1 MITDLKKM
9 TVQGDASLRQIMEL
23 IDSSARQIALVTDES
38 GVLVATVTDGDVR
51 RGLLKGLGLDAPV
64 SEVMHRNPTTLL
76 KGASAA
82 SAQRLMRERGLN
94 HIPVVDAGGK
104 LVALALREGMLGV
117 EPRPNRV
124 ILMAGG
130 LGMRLRPLTETV
142 PKPMI
147 PVGDKPLLERI
158 VTRFQDQGFSR
169 FTLSLNYLGHV
180 IRDHFG
186 DGSALGVEIDYVEET
201 KRMGTGGA
209 LSLIP
214 ARPDEDFVVMNGDI
228 LTTTSF
234 SAIMDFHG
242 ETSAAVTIC
251 AREFNMQVP
260 YGVLNADGTTL
271 VSMEEKPV
279 HRHLVN
285 AGIYAL
291 SPLIFEHIRDDE
303 PMDMPDLI
311 DRVKD
316 AGHKVSVFPV
326 REYWM
331 DIGRIEDLDRARAEY
346 ETVFGK

>member
-9 TVQGDASLRQIMEL
+9 MLDTDATLRQIMEV
-23 IDSSARQIALVTDES
+23 IDSGARQIALVTDSE
-38 GVLVATVTDGDVR
+38 GVLIATVTDGDVR
-51 RGLLKGLGLDAPV
+51 RGILRGLALDAPV

-94 HIPVVDAGGK
+94 HIPVVDPEGR
-104 LVALALREGMLGV
+104 LVALALREGMTGV
-117 EPRPNRV
+117 EPRSTRV
-124 ILMAGG
+124 VLMVGG

-169 FTLSLNYLGHV
+169 FTLSLNYLGQV
-180 IRDHFG
+180 IRDHFS
-186 DGSALGVEIDYVEET
+186 DGSELGVQIDYVEET
-201 KRMGTGGA
+201 QRMGTGGA
-209 LSLIP
+209 LSLLE
-214 ARPDEDFVVMNGDI
+214 ARPDQTFVVMNGDI

-234 SAIMDFHG
+234 GAMMDFHT
-242 ETSAAVTIC
+242 ETGSAATIC

-260 YGVLNADGTTL
+260 YGVLNSDGTTL
-271 VSMEEKPV
+271 VSMEEKPI
-279 HRHLVN
+279 HKHLVN

-291 SPLIFEHIRDDE
+291 SPVVFDHIKDGE
-303 PMDMPDLI
+303 PLDMPDLI

-331 DIGRIEDLDRARAEY
+331 DIGRLEDLDRARTEY

>member
-1 MITDLKKM
+1 MMTDLKKM
-9 TVQGDASLRQIMEL
+9 TVSAEASLRRVMEV
-23 IDSSARQIALVTDES
+23 IDSGARQIALVTDDS

-51 RGLLKGLGLDAPV
+51 RGLLKGLGMDAPV

-82 SAQRLMRERGLN
+82 SAQRLMRERGLG
-94 HIPVVDAGGK
+94 HIPVVDPEGK
-104 LVALALREGMLGV
+104 LVALALRDGLTGV
-117 EPRPNRV
+117 EPRATRV
-124 ILMAGG
+124 VLMAGG

-186 DGSALGVEIDYVEET
+186 DGSSLGVQIDYVEET
-201 KRMGTGGA
+201 RRMGTGGA
-209 LSLIP
+209 LSLMDT
-214 ARPDEDFVVMNGDI
+214 RPDDPFVVMNGDI

-234 SAIMDFHG
+234 GAMMDFHG
-242 ETSAAVTIC
+242 ETGSAVTIC

-260 YGVLNADGTTL
+260 YGVLNTDGTTL

-279 HRHLVN
+279 HKHLVN

-291 SPLIFEHIRDDE
+291 SPLVFDHIKEGE
-303 PMDMPDLI
+303 PLDMPDLI

-331 DIGRIEDLDRARAEY
+331 DIGRLEDLDRARSEY

>member
-1 MITDLKKM
+1 MMTDLKKM
-9 TVQGDASLRQIMEL
+9 TVASDVSLRRVMEV
-23 IDSSARQIALVTDES
+23 IDSGARQIALVTD
-38 GVLVATVTDGDVR
+38 GNGILIATVTDGDVR

-64 SEVMHRNPTTLL
+64 AEVMHSNPTTLL
-76 KGASAA
+76 KGASSA
-82 SAQRLMRERGLN
+82 SMQRVMRERGLN
-94 HIPVVDAGGK
+94 HIPVVDREGR
-104 LVALALREGMLGV
+104 LVALALREGITGV
-117 EPRPNRV
+117 EQRLTRF

-130 LGMRLRPLTETV
+130 LGTRLRPLTETV

-158 VTRFQDQGFSR
+158 VTRFRDQGFSH

-214 ARPDEDFVVMNGDI
+214 QRPNEPFVVMNGDI
-228 LTTTSF
+228 MTTTSF
-234 SAIMDFHG
+234 GEMMDFHA
-242 ETSAAVTIC
+242 ETRAAVTIC

-260 YGVLNADGTTL
+260 YGVLNTDGTTL

-279 HRHLVN
+279 HKHLVN
-285 AGIYAL
+285 AGIYGV
-291 SPLIFEHIRDDE
+291 SPLVFEHIRGDQ
-303 PMDMPDLI
+303 PLDMPDLI
-311 DRVKD
+311 ERVKD

-326 REYWM
+326 REYWI

-346 ETVFGK
+346 MTVFGE

>member
-1 MITDLKKM
+1 MMTDLKKM
-9 TVQGDASLRQIMEL
+9 TVTADASLRRVMEV
-23 IDSSARQIALVTDES
+23 IDSGARQIALVTD
-38 GVLVATVTDGDVR
+38 GNGILIATVTDGDVR
-51 RGLLKGLGLDAPV
+51 RGLLKGLGLDSPV
-64 SEVMHRNPTTLL
+64 SGVMHGNPTTTL

-82 SAQRLMRERGLN
+82 STQRMMRERGLN
-94 HIPVVDAGGK
+94 HIPVVDSEGH
-104 LVALALREGMLGV
+104 LVALALREGMTGV
-117 EPRPNRV
+117 EPRPTRV

-158 VTRFQDQGFSR
+158 ITHFQDQGFSR
-169 FTLSLNYLGHV
+169 FTLSLNYLGHI

-186 DGSALGVEIDYVEET
+186 DGSSLGVEIDYVEET
-201 KRMGTGGA
+201 RRMGTGGA

-214 ARPDEDFVVMNGDI
+214 RRPDEPFVVMNGDI
-228 LTTTSF
+228 MTTTSF
-234 SAIMDFHG
+234 GTMMDFHA
-242 ETSAAVTIC
+242 ETVSAVTIC

-260 YGVLNADGTTL
+260 YGVLNADDTTL

-279 HRHLVN
+279 HKHLVN

-291 SPLIFEHIRDDE
+291 SPLVFEHIRDDE
-303 PMDMPDLI
+303 PLDMPDLI
-311 DRVKD
+311 NRVKD

-331 DIGRIEDLDRARAEY
+331 DIGRIEDLARARAEY

>member
-1 MITDLKKM
+1 MMTDLKKM
-9 TVQGDASLRQIMEL
+9 TVSAEASLRRVMEV
-23 IDSSARQIALVTDES
+23 IDSGARQIALVTDDS

-51 RGLLKGLGLDAPV
+51 RGLLKGLGMDAPV
-64 SEVMHRNPTTLL
+64 SEIMHRNPTTLL
-76 KGASAA
+76 KGANAA

-94 HIPVVDAGGK
+94 HIPVVDPDGR
-104 LVALALREGMLGV
+104 LVALALREGMTGV
-117 EPRPNRV
+117 EPRPTRV

-169 FTLSLNYLGHV
+169 FTLSLNYLGEV

-186 DGSALGVEIDYVEET
+186 DGKALGVEIDYVEET

-209 LSLIP
+209 LSLMGD
-214 ARPDEDFVVMNGDI
+214 RPDAPFVVMNGDI

-234 SAIMDFHG
+234 GAMMDFHN
-242 ETSAAVTIC
+242 ETGSTATIC

-260 YGVLNADGTTL
+260 YGVLNTEGTTL
-271 VSMEEKPV
+271 VSMAEKPV
-279 HRHLVN
+279 HTHLVN

-291 SPLIFEHIRDDE
+291 SPVVFDFITEGE
-303 PMDMPDLI
+303 PLDMPDLI

>member
-1 MITDLKKM
+1 MTDLKKM
-9 TVQGDASLRQIMEL
+9 TVSSEASLRRVMEV
-23 IDSSARQIALVTDES
+23 IDSGARQIALVTDDS

-51 RGLLKGLGLDAPV
+51 RGLLKGLGMDTPV

-82 SAQRLMRERGLN
+82 SAQRLMRERGLG
-94 HIPVVDAGGK
+94 HIPVVDPEGK
-104 LVALALREGMLGV
+104 LIALALRDGLTGV
-117 EPRPNRV
+117 EPRSTRV
-124 ILMAGG
+124 VLMAGG

-186 DGSALGVEIDYVEET
+186 DGSALGVEIDYVDET

-209 LSLIP
+209 LSLMP
-214 ARPDEDFVVMNGDI
+214 ARPEEPFVVMNGDI

-234 SAIMDFHG
+234 GAMMDFHG
-242 ETSAAVTIC
+242 ETCSAVTIC

-260 YGVLNADGTTL
+260 YGVLNTEGTTL

-279 HRHLVN
+279 HKHLVN

-291 SPLIFEHIRDDE
+291 SPFVFDHIRDGE
-303 PMDMPDLI
+303 PLDMPDLI

-346 ETVFGK
+346 DTVFV

>member
-1 MITDLKKM
+1 MMTDLKKI
-9 TVQGDASLRQIMEL
+9 TVSADASLRRVMEV
-23 IDSSARQIALVTDES
+23 IDSVARQIALVTDDS
-38 GVLVATVTDGDVR
+38 GVLIATVTDGDVR
-51 RGLLKGLGLDAPV
+51 RGLLKGLGMDAPV
-64 SEVMHRNPTTLL
+64 SEVMHRNPATLL

-82 SAQRLMRERGLN
+82 SAQRLMRKRRLN
-94 HIPVVDAGGK
+94 HIPVVDSDGR
-104 LVALALREGMLGV
+104 LVGLALRDGLTGG
-117 EPRPNRV
+117 EPRPTRV

-209 LSLIP
+209 LSLLG
-214 ARPDEDFVVMNGDI
+214 RHPDEPFVVMNGDI

-234 SAIMDFHG
+234 GAMIDFHA
-242 ETSAAVTIC
+242 ETGSAATIC

-279 HRHLVN
+279 HKHLVN

-291 SPLIFEHIRDDE
+291 SPLVFEHIREDE
-303 PMDMPDLI
+303 PLDMPDLI

-331 DIGRIEDLDRARAEY
+331 DIGRLEDLDRARSEY
-346 ETVFGK
+346 ETVFGI

>member
-1 MITDLKKM
+1 MTDLKKM
-9 TVQGDASLRQIMEL
+9 TVTADASLRRVMEV
-23 IDSSARQIALVTDES
+23 IDSGAGQIALVTD
-38 GVLVATVTDGDVR
+38 GNGILIGTVTDGDVR
-51 RGLLKGLGLDAPV
+51 RGLLKGLGLDSSV
-64 SEVMHRNPTTLL
+64 SEVMHGKPTTTL

-82 SAQRLMRERGLN
+82 SMQRMMRERGLN
-94 HIPVVDAGGK
+94 HIPVVDPEGH
-104 LVALALREGMLGV
+104 LVALALREGMTV
-117 EPRPNRV
+117 VDPRPTRV

-158 VTRFQDQGFSR
+158 ITHFRDQGFSR

-186 DGSALGVEIDYVEET
+186 DGSSLGVEIDYVQET
-201 KRMGTGGA
+201 RRMGTGGA
-209 LSLIP
+209 LSLMP
-214 ARPDEDFVVMNGDI
+214 HRPDEPFVVMNGDI
-228 LTTTSF
+228 MTTTSF
-234 SAIMDFHG
+234 GTMMDFHAKTG
-242 ETSAAVTIC
+242 SAVTIC

-260 YGVLNADGTTL
+260 YGVLNVDDSTL

-279 HRHLVN
+279 HSHLVN

-291 SPLIFEHIRDDE
+291 SPLIFEHVRDSE
-303 PMDMPDLI
+303 PLDMPELI
-311 DRVKD
+311 NRVKD
-316 AGHKVSVFPV
+316 AGHKVSVYPV

-331 DIGRIEDLDRARAEY
+331 DVGRIEDLDRARAEY

>member
-1 MITDLKKM
+1 
-9 TVQGDASLRQIMEL
+9 
-23 IDSSARQIALVTDES
+23 
-38 GVLVATVTDGDVR
+38 
-51 RGLLKGLGLDAPV
+51 
-64 SEVMHRNPTTLL
+64 MHRNPTTLL

-94 HIPVVDAGGK
+94 HIPVVDPEGHI
-104 LVALALREGMLGV
+104 VALALREGMTGV
-117 EPRPNRV
+117 EPRPTRV

-130 LGMRLRPLTETV
+130 LGMRLRPMTETV

-147 PVGDKPLLERI
+147 PLGDKPLLERI
-158 VTRFQDQGFSR
+158 VTRFQEQGFSR

-186 DGSALGVEIDYVEET
+186 DGAALGVEIDYVEET

-209 LSLIP
+209 LSLLGQ
-214 ARPDEDFVVMNGDI
+214 RPDAPFVVMNGDI

-234 SAIMDFHG
+234 GAMIDSHA
-242 ETSAAVTIC
+242 ETDSAVTIC

-260 YGVLNADGTTL
+260 YGVLNTDGTTL

-279 HRHLVN
+279 HKHLVN

-291 SPLIFEHIRDDE
+291 SPLVFEHIRENE
-303 PMDMPDLI
+303 PLDMPDLI

-331 DIGRIEDLDRARAEY
+331 DIGQIEDLNRARAEY

>member
-1 MITDLKKM
+1 MLTDLKKM
-9 TVQGDASLRQIMEL
+9 TVQADACLRRVMEV
-23 IDSSARQIALVTDES
+23 IDSGARQIALVTDDD
-38 GVLVATVTDGDVR
+38 GILIATVTDGDLR

-64 SEVMHRNPTTLL
+64 SEVMHRTPTTLL
-76 KGASAA
+76 MGASAA
-82 SAQRLMRERGLN
+82 SAQRLMRERGLA
-94 HIPVVDAGGK
+94 HIPVVDPEGR
-104 LVALALREGMLGV
+104 LVALALRDGLTRV
-117 EPRPNRV
+117 EPRSTRV
-124 ILMAGG
+124 VLMAGG
-130 LGMRLRPLTETV
+130 LGMRLRPLTETM

-147 PVGDKPLLERI
+147 PVGEKPLLERI

-186 DGSALGVEIDYVEET
+186 DGSALGMQIDYVEET

-209 LSLIP
+209 LSLLP
-214 ARPDEDFVVMNGDI
+214 HRPDEPFVVMNGDI

-234 SAIMDFHG
+234 GAMIDFHN
-242 ETSAAVTIC
+242 ETGAAVTIC

-260 YGVLNADGTTL
+260 YGVLNTDGTTL
-271 VSMEEKPV
+271 VSMEEKPM
-279 HRHLVN
+279 HKHLVN

-291 SPLIFEHIRDDE
+291 SPLVFEHIVDGE
-303 PMDMPDLI
+303 ALDMPDLI

>member
-1 MITDLKKM
+1 MMTDLKKI
-9 TVQGDASLRQIMEL
+9 TVSADASLRRVMEV
-23 IDSSARQIALVTDES
+23 IDSGARQIALVTDDS
-38 GVLVATVTDGDVR
+38 GVLIATVTDGDVR
-51 RGLLKGLGLDAPV
+51 RGLLKGLGMDAPV
-64 SEVMHRNPTTLL
+64 SEVMHRNPATLL

-94 HIPVVDAGGK
+94 HIPVVDPDGR
-104 LVALALREGMLGV
+104 LVGLALRDGLTGV
-117 EPRPNRV
+117 EPRPTRV

-201 KRMGTGGA
+201 RRMGTGGA
-209 LSLIP
+209 LSLLE
-214 ARPDEDFVVMNGDI
+214 RWPDAPFVVMNGDI

-234 SAIMDFHG
+234 GAMMDFHA
-242 ETSAAVTIC
+242 ETGSAVTIC

-260 YGVLNADGTTL
+260 YGVLNTDGTTL

-279 HRHLVN
+279 HNHLVN

-291 SPLIFEHIRDDE
+291 SPLAFEHTRYGE
-303 PMDMPDLI
+303 PLDMPDLI
-311 DRVKD
+311 DRIKD

>member
-1 MITDLKKM
+1 MTDLKKM
-9 TVQGDASLRQIMEL
+9 TVAADASLRRVMEV
-23 IDSSARQIALVTDES
+23 IDSAARQIALVTDDS
-38 GVLVATVTDGDVR
+38 GILIATVTDGDVR
-51 RGLLKGLGLDAPV
+51 RGLLRGLGMEAPV
-64 SEVMHRNPTTLL
+64 AEVMHRNPATLL

-94 HIPVVDAGGK
+94 HIPVIDPEGR
-104 LVALALREGMLGV
+104 LVALALREGMTGV
-117 EPRPNRV
+117 EPRPTRV

-147 PVGDKPLLERI
+147 SVGDKPLLERI
-158 VTRFQDQGFSR
+158 LMRFQHQGFSR

-186 DGSALGVEIDYVEET
+186 DGSWLGVEIDYVEEAR
-201 KRMGTGGA
+201 RMGTGGA
-209 LSLIP
+209 LSLLGR
-214 ARPDEDFVVMNGDI
+214 RPDEPFVVMNGDI

-234 SAIMDFHG
+234 GAMMDFHA
-242 ETSAAVTIC
+242 ETGSVVTIC

-260 YGVLNADGTTL
+260 YGVLNTDGATM
-271 VSMEEKPV
+271 VSMEEKPM
-279 HRHLVN
+279 HKHLVN

-291 SPLIFEHIRDDE
+291 SPLVFEHIRDGE
-303 PMDMPDLI
+303 PLDMPDLI
-311 DRVKD
+311 NRVKD
-316 AGHKVSVFPV
+316 AGHKVSVFLV